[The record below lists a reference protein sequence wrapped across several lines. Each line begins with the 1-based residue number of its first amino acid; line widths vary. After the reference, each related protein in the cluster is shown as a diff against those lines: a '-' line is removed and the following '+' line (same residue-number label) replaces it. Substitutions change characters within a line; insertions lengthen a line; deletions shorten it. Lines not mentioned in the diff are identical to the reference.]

1 MSEGIQTIIFG
12 FTHRLTA
19 KPTVS
24 VEMPLISEVVQHQ
37 DYIVASKPL
46 EADSVLVESL
56 LIEMR
61 EVRACLEHTLQTL
74 TEI

>member
-12 FTHRLTA
+12 STHRLTA

-24 VEMPLISEVVQHQ
+24 VEMPLIAEVVRHS
-37 DYIVASKPL
+37 DHIAASAPL
-46 EADSVLVESL
+46 EADCVLVESL

-74 TEI
+74 AEM